1 MMTSQGKQRNVQEI
15 MEFEFNHRQEMG
27 VKLYLNKT
35 IRPNEVSQLMF
46 PSLFRLMMRGQG
58 LFKNFQ
64 TLLETLCK

>member
-15 MEFEFNHRQEMG
+15 MEFEFNQRQEMG

-35 IRPNEVSQLMF
+35 IRPNEVSQLML

-64 TLLETLCK
+64 TFLETLCK